1 VSLSSESRIRGP
13 VVFLHVLSKAYVCIS
28 SGGTTKPQ
36 TVFSGDVGD
45 YAALVDPGRAE
56 RERVDDYMFAA

>member
-1 VSLSSESRIRGP
+1 MCYDKIAAGSALQNFAGEVQLLRTR
-13 VVFLHVLSKAYVCIS
+13 VLA
-28 SGGTTKPQ
+28 
-36 TVFSGDVGD
+36 VGD